1 MVYFLYGDTA
11 PLQIKY
17 EELLNKIKNDNL
29 NIPEKIFDA
38 SLDEI
43 SMFFDSVSTNSIF
56 SPKEL
61 VILKR
66 AETLK
71 NLEEIA
77 KSLKIY
83 NLTQKEIIIV
93 YEEFLND
100 FGKAK
105 NPINKKTV
113 EKFKEIADVLCF
125 RKENERKSTIFYLQK
140 ELNISEYEAEKLIE
154 LIGDDF
160 FKLKNEVEKIKN
172 FLDGDIFNLE
182 KVKNIVST
190 TEEFNLKNLIENF
203 LLNKNPNNLLYFLQ
217 KEKLYTSFLYSIS
230 EELILYLKL
239 LAYIQEGIIN
249 KNISYKKF
257 NDEVYD
263 KIKNSFITEK
273 GYSHPYTIFLKLKN
287 IDLFSINFITKRLE
301 KLMFLEYNIKSGS
314 LDMDIG
320 VEAYILD
327 FFM

>member
-29 NIPEKIFDA
+29 NIPEKVFDA

-105 NPINKKTV
+105 NPINKKMV

-257 NDEVYD
+257 NDEVYE

-320 VEAYILD
+320 VEAYILE
-327 FFM
+327 FFI